1 MYKHIFIDNLTAS
14 IGALIAGKK
23 KFFAKSIQS
32 QVLEELVALT
42 ELTIPSIEGE
52 GIFEAT
58 AITPAGELDPAFC
71 VARWKGNSYPT
82 IIYHHGNNE
91 RPFEFKKTA
100 KNTFYNIF
108 LNSQENVEAN
118 LIVVRAPFHNCPLKH
133 YQEKMVE
140 LSNFTAM
147 IATSVKLNEEIIK
160 QLRKISSQPII
171 TSGISLGGW
180 VTNLHRGIYNTS
192 SAYAPIMAGTFLGE
206 LFLKSRYRKM
216 ASEIALNNPEEIRKV
231 LNFNNV
237 FKKQNTPNVFP
248 LLARFDQFIE
258 YDVQS
263 QSYKGFPLKTIE
275 NGHVTGA
282 INTKELGNHLRSVLE
297 RICKKDNKIEN

>member
-1 MYKHIFIDNLTAS
+1 MNKHIFFDNLTAS
-14 IGALIAGKK
+14 AGALIAGNK

-32 QVLEELVALT
+32 PALEEQVALT

-52 GIFEAT
+52 GIFEVK
-58 AITPAGELDPAFC
+58 AIAPAGELDPAFF
-71 VARWKGNSYPT
+71 VARWKGTNYPT

-108 LNSQENVEAN
+108 INSQENMEAN

-147 IATSVKLNEEIIK
+147 IATSVKINEEIIQ
-160 QLRKISSQPII
+160 QLKKVSSQPII
-171 TSGISLGGW
+171 TTGISLGGW

-206 LFLKSRYRKM
+206 LFLKSKYRKM
-216 ASEIALNNPEEIRKV
+216 ASEMALNNPEEIRKV

-237 FKKQNTPNVFP
+237 FEKQNTPNVFP
-248 LLARFDQFIE
+248 LLAKYDRFIE

-263 QSYKGFPLKTIE
+263 QSYEGYPLKTIE

-282 INTKELGNHLRSVLE
+282 LNSKELSRHLLYVLE
-297 RICKKDNKIEN
+297 IICE

>member
-1 MYKHIFIDNLTAS
+1 MNRHIFFDNLTAS
-14 IGALIAGKK
+14 AGALIAGKK

-32 QVLEELVALT
+32 PTLEEQVAQV
-42 ELTIPSIEGE
+42 ELTIPSIEEE
-52 GIFEAT
+52 GIFDVKFNT
-58 AITPAGELDPAFC
+58 LVGDLDPAFRI
-71 VARWKGNSYPT
+71 AQWKGSEYPT

-91 RPFEFKKTA
+91 RPFDFKKTA

-108 LNSQENVEAN
+108 LNGAEKVEAN

-133 YQEKMVE
+133 YQEKMIE

-147 IATSVKLNEEIIK
+147 IATSVKINEKIIQ
-160 QLRKISSQPII
+160 QLKKVSSQPII

-206 LFLKSRYRKM
+206 LFLKSKYRKM
-216 ASEIALNNPEEIRKV
+216 AAEMALNNPAEIRKV

-237 FKKQNTPNVFP
+237 FEKQNTPNVFP

-258 YDVQS
+258 YDVQKE
-263 QSYKGFPLKTIE
+263 SYNGYSIKTIE

-282 INTKELGNHLRSVLE
+282 LNSKELRKHLLSVLE
-297 RICKKDNKIEN
+297 SICK

>member
-1 MYKHIFIDNLTAS
+1 MNKHIFLDNLTAS
-14 IGALIAGKK
+14 VGALIAGKK

-32 QVLEELVALT
+32 PTLEEQVALA

-52 GIFEAT
+52 EIFEVT
-58 AITPAGELDPAFC
+58 AKNPAGELDPAFC
-71 VARWKGNSYPT
+71 VARWKGTGYPT

-108 LNSQENVEAN
+108 LNSPENAEAN

-133 YQEKMVE
+133 YQEKMVD

-147 IATSVKLNEEIIK
+147 IATSVKLNEEIIQQVK
-160 QLRKISSQPII
+160 KVSSQPII

-206 LFLKSRYRKM
+206 LFLKSKYRKM
-216 ASEIALNNPEEIRKV
+216 ASEMALNNPDEIRRV

-237 FKKQNTPNVFP
+237 FEKQNTPNVFP
-248 LLARFDQFIE
+248 LLARHDQFIE
-258 YDVQS
+258 YDVQKE
-263 QSYKGFPLKTIE
+263 SYNDFSIKTIE

-282 INTKELGNHLRSVLE
+282 LNAKELRKHLWSVLE
-297 RICKKDNKIEN
+297 ITCK

>member
-1 MYKHIFIDNLTAS
+1 MNRHILFDNLTAS
-14 IGALIAGKK
+14 AGALIAGKK

-32 QVLEELVALT
+32 PTLEEQVAQV
-42 ELTIPSIEGE
+42 ELTIPSIEEE
-52 GIFEAT
+52 GIFDVKFNT
-58 AITPAGELDPAFC
+58 LVGDLDPAFRI
-71 VARWKGNSYPT
+71 AQWKGSEYPT

-91 RPFEFKKTA
+91 RPFDFKKTA

-108 LNSQENVEAN
+108 LNGAEKVEAN

-133 YQEKMVE
+133 YQEKMIE

-147 IATSVKLNEEIIK
+147 IATSVKINEKIIQ
-160 QLRKISSQPII
+160 QLKKVSSQPII

-206 LFLKSRYRKM
+206 LFLKSKYRKM
-216 ASEIALNNPEEIRKV
+216 ASEMALNNPAEIRKV

-237 FKKQNTPNVFP
+237 FEKQNTPNVFP

-258 YDVQS
+258 YDVQKE
-263 QSYKGFPLKTIE
+263 SYNGYSIKTIE

-282 INTKELGNHLRSVLE
+282 LNSKELRKHLLSVLE
-297 RICKKDNKIEN
+297 SICK

>member
-1 MYKHIFIDNLTAS
+1 MNKHIFFDNLTAS
-14 IGALIAGKK
+14 AGALIAGKK
-23 KFFAKSIQS
+23 KFFAKSIKS
-32 QVLEELVALT
+32 PTLEEQVAQA

-52 GIFEAT
+52 GLFDVT

-71 VARWKGNSYPT
+71 VARWKGINYPT

-108 LNSQENVEAN
+108 IKSKENVEAN

-133 YQEKMVE
+133 YQDKMVD

-147 IATSVKLNEEIIK
+147 IATSVKLNEEIIQQVK
-160 QLRKISSQPII
+160 KVSSQPII

-206 LFLKSRYRKM
+206 LFLKSKYRKM
-216 ASEIALNNPEEIRKV
+216 ASEMALNNPEEIRKV
-231 LNFNNV
+231 LNFSNV
-237 FKKQNTPNVFP
+237 FEKQNTPNVFP
-248 LLARFDQFIE
+248 LLAKYDRFIE

-263 QSYKGFPLKTIE
+263 ESYKGYPLKTIE

-282 INTKELGNHLRSVLE
+282 LNSKELNRHLLYVLE
-297 RICKKDNKIEN
+297 IICE